1 LKDNLADEPSSTPS
15 YTHTINPQKKGY
27 TMNDKLLIIVRK
39 NIISINKDIQKKQ
52 GKIGS
57 HKMIALARLL
67 SVYTK
72 MKKMDKEEKKI
83 VPQQSYYDQI
93 EQGKIKMKQD

>member
-1 LKDNLADEPSSTPS
+1 MKD
-15 YTHTINPQKKGY
+15 
-27 TMNDKLLIIVRK
+27 DKLLLIVRK
-39 NIISINKDIQKKQ
+39 NIISINKDIQNKQ

-83 VPQQSYYDQI
+83 VPQQGYYEQI
-93 EQGKIKMKQD
+93 EKGLVKMKD